1 MMMTVRLVYG
11 ADGVH
16 KLWSEEERLRTQVRS
31 LCRPPPVNGVSIRK
45 CYSVQHMYKLTCESQ
60 LRDKNASL
68 IHRLRLAL

>member
-45 CYSVQHMYKLTCESQ
+45 C
-60 LRDKNASL
+60 
-68 IHRLRLAL
+68 